1 MHNVIAGRLAADLVS
16 FALSAQGCPELLH
29 AMSTMA
35 DRDPAHLPTDP
46 ITWTLKAV
54 VGVAIAIVLALVV
67 VAVLFGVSGS
77 PVPA

>member
-1 MHNVIAGRLAADLVS
+1 
-16 FALSAQGCPELLH
+16 
-29 AMSTMA
+29 MSTMA